1 MGLIFSTHSGRATAN
16 RRDLKTAST
25 RRARSG
31 QKWGMIEALEG
42 RCLLAVTSTT
52 PIAFAAIETN
62 SHTGNLMSFTANDAG
77 PFTADIVWGDLTS
90 NLGVPVVGGV
100 VTGTHTYA
108 NDGSY
113 TVAVTIRDAAD
124 GTFVANNT
132 TATISEF
139 SLSAVG
145 ANFTTPE
152 NSSAPVTTAN
162 FTDPGSPDPA
172 SSYTGSINWGDGTT
186 TPGVVSGAAGNYSVS
201 GVHAY
206 ADEGSF
212 TVTTTFFENSD
223 AAFTITANST
233 ATITEADVLNNG
245 VIAIPPGAAIEGV
258 TYNGP
263 VATFSDPGNPT
274 NVAADFNTSINWG
287 DGTTTAGTLVATG
300 GGNFTLSGVHTY
312 VEEGALT
319 VTANIADNAPG
330 TAAITISQLVTIA
343 DAALTAAPVAV
354 NGTEGAPLTNVD
366 VATFTDADV
375 FGNVD
380 DFLATINW
388 GDGTP
393 VAGGT
398 IVQDAAGTF
407 HVQGSHTYADEN
419 AAVYPIT
426 VSILDNGGGRTI
438 ADPTNSKATANSTAT
453 IVQSPLLPVANAVVG
468 VEGTAIAAGTPLA
481 SFTDSGG
488 ADPIA
493 SYTATVNWGDG
504 SATTA
509 ATVTLSGTGGNFQVT
524 STGAHT
530 YANEGIYAVTVT
542 MTDNDATAG
551 AIPTTAAT
559 TSTAT
564 ISDAA
569 LTASAAQPAVPA
581 QSEGKAFAGAVSSFT
596 DANPTATLSDYV
608 ATIDWGDGS
617 PTSLGSFTQPG
628 GVGTAITVNGVHTF
642 KQDGAFT
649 IRVVTTDVG
658 GQRVTATTAVIVGDP
673 GLSGAAATPV
683 RAVEGANTGQVTLGS
698 FVDPDPNATAHDWS
712 ASINWGDGTPA
723 GTATIVLAGG
733 DPATG
738 GTLFKIVG
746 GHTYADENSITGIPA
761 VTITDVDNAGA
772 AATVLPLNITVVD
785 AALASQG
792 GSVQGVEGVAFTSQ
806 LIATFTDSNPGATV
820 ADFNAGAG
828 SISIAWGDGSTSTLT
843 STPAVT
849 ITSSGSPNGVV
860 FSVFG
865 SHTYAEE
872 GSYKVTVTATD
883 TGGSTTIAH
892 SEADVADAT
901 LAAPAQTAI
910 STTESPIFPVPVFGA
925 PIFAGAVGTFTDV
938 NPGATVDD
946 FRAVIYWG
954 DGTPATIG
962 TVSQA
967 GGAGTAFSV
976 GGSHTYADAIVNGG
990 TGIFKITI
998 FVDDV
1003 GGSKLTINNT
1013 ANVADTAITL
1023 TGVLDTASDSGQSNT
1038 DAITNV
1044 NHPVF
1049 HGTSEPYSNV
1059 VLFAT
1064 PTAGGPAVQVGQTK
1078 AGGDGSWTITST
1090 LLADGS
1096 YTISG
1101 SATDQFGMTTTG
1113 NTTPGTQVTFLP
1125 NVNQGPLVIDT
1136 VGPRVTNL
1144 SFDRLNGEVDATIQD
1159 ERSGLNQSTLL
1170 DSSNYSLTKPHTRAN
1185 QFLVTHIVAPAQVNP
1200 TDPESIIIGFNGGAI
1215 LKGGFYTFT
1224 IRSTSKGASGVQD
1237 IAGNLLDGEFTGG
1250 FPSGNGIV
1258 GGDFVAMLDAYH
1270 NKVFAPQTVV
1280 GTANVGNNGQGGNP
1294 VGAPHSGV
1302 HTPVTHRRP
1311 GTGTGQPLPIYNRH
1325 LTGSSNVHVKV
1336 AAHPSGPMIRRK

>member
-1 MGLIFSTHSGRATAN
+1 MGLIFSTHSSRAN
-16 RRDLKTAST
+16 GSRRDLKSTST

-52 PIAFAAIETN
+52 PIAFAALETVA
-62 SHTGNLMSFTANDAG
+62 HTGNLMAFTASDAG

-90 NLGVPVVGGV
+90 SLAVPVVGNV
-100 VTGTHTYA
+100 VSGTHTYA
-108 NDGSY
+108 EDGTY
-113 TVAVTIRDAAD
+113 PIAVTIHDAFD

-132 TATISEF
+132 TATVSEF
-139 SLSAVG
+139 SLSSSSVAINV
-145 ANFTTPE
+145 PE
-152 NSSAPVTTAN
+152 NSAAPVTTGN

-172 SSYTGSINWGDGTT
+172 SFYTALVNWGDGTT
-186 TPGVVSGAAGNYSVS
+186 TAGVVSGAAGNYSVS

-212 TVTTTFFENSD
+212 TVTTTFFENSN
-223 AAFTITANST
+223 AGFTINTNST

-245 VIAIPPGAAIEGV
+245 VIAIPPAGAIEGV

-274 NVAADFNTSINWG
+274 NVASDFNTSINWG
-287 DGTTTAGTLVATG
+287 DGTTTVGTLVANG

-312 VEEGALT
+312 VEEGANT
-319 VTANIADNAPG
+319 VVANIADNAPG
-330 TAAITISQLVTIA
+330 TAAISISGLVTIA
-343 DAALTAAPVAV
+343 DAPLTAAPVAV

-366 VATFTDADV
+366 VATFTDASV
-375 FGNVD
+375 FGNVG

-393 VAGGT
+393 VTGGT
-398 IVQDAAGTF
+398 VVQDAAGTF

-419 AAVYPIT
+419 AAVYPVT

-468 VEGTAIAAGTPLA
+468 IEGTAIAAGTPLA
-481 SFTDSGG
+481 TFTDKGG
-488 ADPIA
+488 ADPLA

-509 ATVTLSGTGGNFQVT
+509 ATVTLLGNGGNFQVS

-564 ISDAA
+564 IADAA
-569 LTASAAQPAVPA
+569 LTASAAQPTIAA
-581 QSEGKAFAGAVSSFT
+581 QSEGVAFAGAVASFT

-608 ATIDWGDGS
+608 AAIDWGDGS
-617 PTSLGSFTQPG
+617 PTSLGSFTQAG

-649 IRVVTTDVG
+649 IRVVTSDVG
-658 GQRVTATTAVIVGDP
+658 GQRVTTTTAVVVGDP
-673 GLSGAAATPV
+673 GLSGATAVPV
-683 RAVEGANTGQVTLGS
+683 RAVEGAGTGQVTLGS
-698 FVDPDPNATAHDWS
+698 FVDPDPNSTPHDWS
-712 ASINWGDGTPA
+712 ASINWGDGTAA

-738 GTLFKIVG
+738 GNVFKIIG
-746 GHTYADENSITGIPA
+746 GHTYADENSITGVPA

-772 AATVLPLNITVVD
+772 APTVLPLTITVVD
-785 AALASQG
+785 AALVSQG
-792 GSVQGVEGVAFTSQ
+792 GSVQAIEGVAFTSQ
-806 LIATFTDSNPGATV
+806 LIATVSDSNPGATV
-820 ADFNAGAG
+820 ADFNTGTG
-828 SISIAWGDGSTSTLT
+828 SVTIAWGDGSTSTLT
-843 STPAVT
+843 SVPAVT

-860 FSVFG
+860 FSIFG

-872 GSYKVTVTATD
+872 GNYKVTVTATD

-892 SEADVADAT
+892 SEADVADAA

-910 STTESPIFPVPVFGA
+910 ATTESPIFPVPVFGA
-925 PIFAGAVGTFTDV
+925 PIFTGAVGTFTDV
-938 NPGATVDD
+938 NPGATVND

-954 DGTPATIG
+954 DGTPASVG
-962 TVSQA
+962 TVSLA
-967 GGAGTAFSV
+967 GGIFSV
-976 GGSHTYADAIVNGG
+976 AGSHTYADAIVNGG
-990 TGIFKITI
+990 TGIFKITVY
-998 FVDDV
+998 VDDD
-1003 GGSKLTINNT
+1003 GGSKLTIHNT
-1013 ANVADTAITL
+1013 ANVADAAITL
-1023 TGVLDTASDSGQSNT
+1023 TGVLDTASDSGLSNT

-1064 PTAGGPAVQVGQTK
+1064 PTAGGTAVQIGQTK

-1113 NTTPGTQVTFLP
+1113 NTTPATRVTFLP

-1136 VGPRVTNL
+1136 VGPRLTNVYL
-1144 SFDRLNGEVDATIQD
+1144 NRLNGEVIVAIQD
-1159 ERSGLNQSTLL
+1159 ERSGLDQATLL
-1170 DSSNYSLTKPHTRAN
+1170 DSSNYTLTKPHTRAN
-1185 QFLVTHIVAPAQVNP
+1185 QYLVTSLTANPGATP
-1200 TDPESIIIGFNGGAI
+1200 TDIEVIVVGINGGAV

-1224 IRSTSKGASGVQD
+1224 IRGTSKGAAGVQD
-1237 IAGNLLDGEFTGG
+1237 VAGNLLDGEFYGS
-1250 FPSGNGIV
+1250 FPSGNGIP

-1270 NKVFAPQTVV
+1270 NKVFAAQTVV
-1280 GTANVGNNGQGGNP
+1280 GTANAANNGQGGLP
-1294 VGAPHSGV
+1294 FGAPHSGV
-1302 HTPVTHRRP
+1302 HTHVTPRRP
-1311 GTGTGQPLPIYNRH
+1311 GTGAGVPLPIFKLHY
-1325 LTGSSNVHVKV
+1325 TGSTNIHVKA
-1336 AAHPSGPMIRRK
+1336 AAHPTGPKIRRK